1 MTADHIYNITFWWLI
16 KMPLMIWSA
25 GSFTRPDTPSKCCA
39 FLRFHLYKAQNYWL
53 GRVGAIYRG
62 GWLVLWW
69 ASSTTNEINRRCIL
83 YATPMMAEEHLF
95 VVPLLPLRAHTHRTN
110 CIDFVSWSWHDAHKI
125 MSVLF
130 LTGSEL
136 SFSYLVVWQRSC
148 YGFFKAY
155 YYLYNLCIC
164 QIRKNIGWIFC
175 SFYWLH

>member
-1 MTADHIYNITFWWLI
+1 MAYQNAAYDLKCRQFYPAGHAFKMLRIFTFSFVQSTELLI
-16 KMPLMIWSA
+16 GPGRCYISRRLA
-25 GSFTRPDTPSKCCA
+25 G
-39 FLRFHLYKAQNYWL
+39 
-53 GRVGAIYRG
+53 VMM
-62 GWLVLWW
+62 
-69 ASSTTNEINRRCIL
+69 SSTTNEINRRCIL